1 MKNSYISFYFVK
13 VCFKAAFTVLS
24 LYIDKVQIIYML
36 KFAYLMCKIYIF
48 VKLSNELEYM
58 KPIKFLS

>member
-1 MKNSYISFYFVK
+1 
-13 VCFKAAFTVLS
+13 
-24 LYIDKVQIIYML
+24 ML